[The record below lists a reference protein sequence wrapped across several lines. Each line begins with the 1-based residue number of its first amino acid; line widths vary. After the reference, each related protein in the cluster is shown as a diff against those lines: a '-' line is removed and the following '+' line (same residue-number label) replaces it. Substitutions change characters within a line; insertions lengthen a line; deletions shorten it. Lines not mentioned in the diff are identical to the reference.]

1 MLLIFGKTHRH
12 RNHFC
17 CGQTEERSD
26 FGKSPRSSR
35 REVRLV
41 RIILWGL
48 RTLKSATID
57 GLKIVTENEM
67 LNDFTAIGSIQI
79 TVLTIF
85 VSYTSFLIAIMVFFK
100 SPKKTWIGKIQALEG
115 KLERSIDNTN
125 NKNTQML

>member
-1 MLLIFGKTHRH
+1 MGFEDL
-12 RNHFC
+12 
-17 CGQTEERSD
+17 EEC
-26 FGKSPRSSR
+26 
-35 REVRLV
+35 
-41 RIILWGL
+41 
-48 RTLKSATID
+48 TLD

-100 SPKKTWIGKIQALEG
+100 SPKKKWIGKIQALEG